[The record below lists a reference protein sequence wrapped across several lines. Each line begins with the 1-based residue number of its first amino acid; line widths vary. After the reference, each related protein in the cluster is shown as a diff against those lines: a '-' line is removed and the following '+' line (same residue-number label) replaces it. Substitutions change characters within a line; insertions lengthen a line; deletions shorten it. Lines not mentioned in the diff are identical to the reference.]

1 MATSAITGGSCSSS
15 SDVDDEDDCDDF
27 AYEKFHVVHG
37 GNMHMDSTRTHATR
51 VRSFGDAVCMS
62 AQPLPPGRVFLVELS
77 QKETGW
83 CGHLRVG
90 LTRLCPGGSDGLGCP
105 VGSEQSGTR
114 QCTHSRHGMHGPALP
129 IPVPPHASP
138 EMEALGGTW
147 VVPISTGLGAQREA
161 DALLGE
167 SDGEGDIVKVG
178 NHVIVRDSLVGRSR
192 VGRYSHLLD
201 PLFKTHILSTTAR
214 GTRIGVIWR
223 ILEGRYCWTQQDV
236 AFDSQSPCISL
247 PWTRGLHKSRAN
259 ITKYPVLVKSTP
271 ALKEE
276 GVMHLLVNG
285 RDLGV
290 FARGIPTHTPIFAVV
305 DVFGCTRAVTVL
317 HVEYAVPSLQTIC
330 RRMIQKL
337 TVNRLAISRL
347 GLPAALQCYCQE

>member
-1 MATSAITGGSCSSS
+1 MATSAITGGSCSNS
-15 SDVDDEDDCDDF
+15 SDVDDEDDCEDF

-51 VRSFGDAVCMS
+51 VRSFGDAVCIS

-223 ILEGRYCWTQQDV
+223 ILEGRYGD
-236 AFDSQSPCISL
+236 
-247 PWTRGLHKSRAN
+247 
-259 ITKYPVLVKSTP
+259 
-271 ALKEE
+271 KEQE

>member
-1 MATSAITGGSCSSS
+1 MATSAITGGSS
-15 SDVDDEDDCDDF
+15 SDVDDEDDCEDF

-223 ILEGRYCWTQQDV
+223 ILEGRYGD
-236 AFDSQSPCISL
+236 
-247 PWTRGLHKSRAN
+247 
-259 ITKYPVLVKSTP
+259 
-271 ALKEE
+271 KEQE

>member
-1 MATSAITGGSCSSS
+1 M
-15 SDVDDEDDCDDF
+15 DEPPCC
-27 AYEKFHVVHG
+27 VLLL
-37 GNMHMDSTRTHATR
+37 TRGVCGTVGR
-51 VRSFGDAVCMS
+51 CVCVCVGVFCVFAVCRN
-62 AQPLPPGRVFLVELS
+62 AGRVFLVELS

-105 VGSEQSGTR
+105 VGTAEQSGTR

-167 SDGEGDIVKVG
+167 SDGEGGDIVKVG

-223 ILEGRYCWTQQDV
+223 ILEGKYGDTERRRHAPAREWPGSRRLCARDPHTHPHLRGGGRV
-236 AFDSQSPCISL
+236 RMHPRRHSPARGVRRSIPANHL
-247 PWTRGLHKSRAN
+247 PTDDPKVDREQTRNLPSGSAR
-259 ITKYPVLVKSTP
+259 STP
-271 ALKEE
+271 
-276 GVMHLLVNG
+276 MLLPG
-285 RDLGV
+285 M
-290 FARGIPTHTPIFAVV
+290 IIFNN
-305 DVFGCTRAVTVL
+305 
-317 HVEYAVPSLQTIC
+317 H
-330 RRMIQKL
+330 K
-337 TVNRLAISRL
+337 
-347 GLPAALQCYCQE
+347 

>member
-1 MATSAITGGSCSSS
+1 
-15 SDVDDEDDCDDF
+15 
-27 AYEKFHVVHG
+27 KFHVVHG

-90 LTRLCPGGSDGLGCP
+90 LTRLCP
-105 VGSEQSGTR
+105 
-114 QCTHSRHGMHGPALP
+114 PALP

-161 DALLGE
+161 DALLGMHTN
-167 SDGEGDIVKVG
+167 SMFIDAHASIVG

-223 ILEGRYCWTQQDV
+223 ILE
-236 AFDSQSPCISL
+236 
-247 PWTRGLHKSRAN
+247 
-259 ITKYPVLVKSTP
+259 
-271 ALKEE
+271 EE

-347 GLPAALQCYCQE
+347 GLPAALQCYCQYK

>member
-1 MATSAITGGSCSSS
+1 
-15 SDVDDEDDCDDF
+15 

-90 LTRLCPGGSDGLGCP
+90 LTRLCPGGSDGLSRQRQPKIVVFGKSW
-105 VGSEQSGTR
+105 VKYELKNHLTKAIGTA
-114 QCTHSRHGMHGPALP
+114 CSMPCCGHALR
-129 IPVPPHASP
+129 
-138 EMEALGGTW
+138 
-147 VVPISTGLGAQREA
+147 GAHVTTFTV
-161 DALLGE
+161 DVWLY
-167 SDGEGDIVKVG
+167 VG

-223 ILEGRYCWTQQDV
+223 ILE
-236 AFDSQSPCISL
+236 
-247 PWTRGLHKSRAN
+247 
-259 ITKYPVLVKSTP
+259 
-271 ALKEE
+271 EE

-347 GLPAALQCYCQE
+347 GLPAALQCYCQYK

>member
-1 MATSAITGGSCSSS
+1 MATSAITGVSCSGSS
-15 SDVDDEDDCDDF
+15 SDVDDEDDCEDF

-105 VGSEQSGTR
+105 VGTEQSGTR

-223 ILEGRYCWTQQDV
+223 ILEG
-236 AFDSQSPCISL
+236 
-247 PWTRGLHKSRAN
+247 
-259 ITKYPVLVKSTP
+259 KYGDT
-271 ALKEE
+271 EQE